1 MNVNSSLSSLAS
13 AGSSWALQ
21 SASRRTASTQDT
33 SFSTAASDASSASQ
47 GARRGPPPGP
57 PPEFNVQRSTTEFAG
72 SRGDPIASLD
82 SDADG
87 QVSAEEFGLDE
98 AGSDVQELFAAI
110 DADQDGSLSS
120 EEIDSFRSQMQEAM
134 AAEMK
139 AAGPQGGRGPEGPP
153 PPPRPEDEAEGSAD
167 TGSSVE
173 ASAAKSSSAQLSAM
187 LQRIAQD
194 YLRLMAGDAADSA
207 QTSGGALSVTA

>member
-98 AGSDVQELFAAI
+98 AAHVLCVD
-110 DADQDGSLSS
+110 
-120 EEIDSFRSQMQEAM
+120 
-134 AAEMK
+134 
-139 AAGPQGGRGPEGPP
+139 
-153 PPPRPEDEAEGSAD
+153 
-167 TGSSVE
+167 
-173 ASAAKSSSAQLSAM
+173 
-187 LQRIAQD
+187 
-194 YLRLMAGDAADSA
+194 
-207 QTSGGALSVTA
+207 